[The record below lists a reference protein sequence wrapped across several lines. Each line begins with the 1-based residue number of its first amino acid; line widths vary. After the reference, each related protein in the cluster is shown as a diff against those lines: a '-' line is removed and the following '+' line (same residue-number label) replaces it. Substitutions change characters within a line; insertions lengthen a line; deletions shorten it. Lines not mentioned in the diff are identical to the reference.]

1 MSLHIHDSHVYDT
14 IVWFLSHLIVCE
26 RTVLFHVFQTN
37 IFRGIDSLN
46 TTDETDIEEA
56 ETTTEQKTVEIVGY
70 NVNGTDIEC

>member
-1 MSLHIHDSHVYDT
+1 MFT
-14 IVWFLSHLIVCE
+14 IVWFLSHSIVCE